1 MEQIQVQQEVI
12 TEKSIGNLFQ
22 ELLEKKGRMGE
33 FEILSQ
39 LYKPEIV
46 GKNGVGYPIR
56 LTPKGFPATVAQVL
70 KMKVLP
76 TQELRFQPAV
86 AGG

>member
-33 FEILSQ
+33 FEILSK

-46 GKNGVGYPIR
+46 GKNGVGDPIR
-56 LTPKGFPATVAQVL
+56 LTPNSFPATVAQVL
-70 KMKVLP
+70 RMKVLP
-76 TQELRFQPAV
+76 SQELRFQPAV